1 MKFSITHLF
10 SKCDQIRSF
19 LQIYSHLL
27 KTSAMEVFIFC
38 AGYMKYHEITS
49 LFDKKCLLFIGFN
62 KNLLTTTLMSE
73 GATRGIL

>member
-1 MKFSITHLF
+1 
-10 SKCDQIRSF
+10 
-19 LQIYSHLL
+19 
-27 KTSAMEVFIFC
+27 MEVFTFC

-62 KNLLTTTLMSE
+62 KNLLITTLMSE